1 MNIDWK
7 RRERRVTLGRIA
19 TGLNGN
25 ARPEVVDR
33 AGAHRYRRTGS
44 AHRDCG
50 VSGGADEDRAVD
62 DGDGELRKLLADQRG
77 DRANVA
83 VAAGYD
89 GQGV

>member
-7 RRERRVTLGRIA
+7 RRERRLTLGRIA

-25 ARPEVVDR
+25 ARPEVVGR

-62 DGDGELRKLLADQRG
+62 DGDGELRRLLADQRG

-83 VAAGYD
+83 VAAGDD